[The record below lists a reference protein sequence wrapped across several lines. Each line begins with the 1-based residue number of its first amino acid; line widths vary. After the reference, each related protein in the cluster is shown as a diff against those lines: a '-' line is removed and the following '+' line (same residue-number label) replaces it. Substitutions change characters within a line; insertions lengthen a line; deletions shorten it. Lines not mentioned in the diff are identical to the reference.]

1 MLPILLLIAR
11 AAMLSP
17 RLYAATLAGLRLL
30 QRQGHK
36 TVTWG
41 QLRDAMIAAGYGDC
55 VKEHLRK
62 ITNAL
67 GF

>member
-11 AAMLSP
+11 AAILSP
-17 RLYAATLAGLRLL
+17 RLYAATLAGLRIL
-30 QRQGHK
+30 QRQGQR

-55 VKEHLRK
+55 VKQHFRR
-62 ITNAL
+62 ITDAL